1 MEHLSN
7 KEIEDIINKGL
18 ENRKAI
24 FFSPLEIER
33 IYNDALGSEDF
44 EIMRLNLIQ
53 FETYLDGLMLKVL
66 RPPNT
71 KAKQEQLSALE
82 SMKSTLNEISYI
94 FIISKIQSKIISD
107 FRYKC
112 LRLEKE

>member
-1 MEHLSN
+1 
-7 KEIEDIINKGL
+7 
-18 ENRKAI
+18 
-24 FFSPLEIER
+24 
-33 IYNDALGSEDF
+33 
-44 EIMRLNLIQ
+44 MRLNLIQ

-112 LRLEKE
+112 LRLEKENIKLKKIIDN